1 MLSEIAALL
10 VPHVSPSFLEALRL
24 TKFPEKLTGDTVW
37 QITNQPGVLET
48 LLFHFLSKP
57 KIAVMDA

>member
-48 LLFHFLSKP
+48 LLFQFLSKP